1 MAGRD
6 ATFPQRLRPHPRGVR
21 GKAESTDRGDERGT
35 QKSQGTACG
44 HRPARKADQETA
56 QAVGLYA
63 PPPGGH
69 RVLHPRQTNRT
80 GTEYGEEALWDNG
93 GDAGGNVGI
102 EAEDPSYAGPRV
114 GGHHAGHLYSHHRR
128 YAAHVRRKH

>member
-6 ATFPQRLRPHPRGVR
+6 TAFPQRLRPYPRGVR
-21 GKAESTDRGDERGT
+21 GKAQDADRGDERGT
-35 QKSQGTACG
+35 QKSQGAACR

-69 RVLHPRQTNRT
+69 GVLDHRQTNRT
-80 GTEYGEEALWDNG
+80 GEEYGKEALWSSG
-93 GDAGGNVGI
+93 SNVGGRQRI
-102 EAEDPSYAGPRV
+102 RAEVA
-114 GGHHAGHLYSHHRR
+114 
-128 YAAHVRRKH
+128 

>member
-35 QKSQGTACG
+35 QKSQGAACG
-44 HRPARKADQETA
+44 HRSTRKADKKAA
-56 QAVGLYA
+56 QVVGLYA

-69 RVLHPRQTNRT
+69 GVLDHRQTNRT
-80 GTEYGEEALWDNG
+80 GTEYGEETLWD
-93 GDAGGNVGI
+93 GDGNAGESVNDKGKYC
-102 EAEDPSYAGPRV
+102 P
-114 GGHHAGHLYSHHRR
+114 
-128 YAAHVRRKH
+128 VRND